1 MPPPASVSEAR
12 LSSVLDMAGE
22 GIVVLDAGGTILVFN
37 KACET
42 LFGRAASDVAG
53 RKFGWLLFDA
63 PEPDEALLA
72 AWIGEPREIVGRHR
86 DGTMLPLELSLA
98 RADTAEGAQFI
109 AILRDLRPRRATQE
123 RLARREAELSHLARV
138 AALDQMGA
146 ALAHELNQPLTAAT
160 LYLQAADRLLD
171 PQGAATEVVGKAR
184 REAER
189 ASRIVRAMRQF
200 IANRPPEQAPV
211 ALAPLVEEAVELTR
225 MGRHG
230 CGEVGIVEAISEV
243 AAVGDA
249 IQIQQVVVNL
259 VRNALDAVAGRT
271 GARVTVTIGIDN
283 ERAAIAVSDN
293 GTGVPPEVVA
303 DLFTPF
309 ATSKRSG
316 LGLGLAISKTIAEA
330 HGGDIHVEPGG
341 EGRGATFTL
350 ILPLETGP
358 APSPHERR
366 SHP

>member
-1 MPPPASVSEAR
+1 
-12 LSSVLDMAGE
+12 MAGE

-37 KACET
+37 KACES
-42 LFGRAASDVAG
+42 LFGRTTSDVVG
-53 RKFGWLLFDA
+53 RKFGL
-63 PEPDEALLA
+63 LLA
-72 AWIGEPREIVGRHR
+72 ETPAADHTLLDAWVGEPREIAGRHR
-86 DGTMLPLELSLA
+86 DGTVLPLELSLA
-98 RADTAEGAQFI
+98 CADTAEGAQFI

-171 PQGAATEVVGKAR
+171 PNGAATEVVGKAR

-189 ASRIVRAMRQF
+189 AGRIVRAMRQF
-200 IANRPPEQAPV
+200 IANRPPEQAAV

-225 MGRHG
+225 MGRRG
-230 CGEVGIVEAISEV
+230 CGEVVIAEATSDV
-243 AAVGDA
+243 AAIGDA

-259 VRNALDAVAGRT
+259 VRNALDAVAGRA
-271 GARVTVTIGIDN
+271 GAKITVTIGIASD
-283 ERAAIAVSDN
+283 RAAIAVSDN
-293 GTGVPPEVVA
+293 GTGVPPEVLA

-330 HGGDIHVEPGG
+330 HGGDILVEPGG
-341 EGRGATFTL
+341 DGRGATFTL

>member
-1 MPPPASVSEAR
+1 
-12 LSSVLDMAGE
+12 MAGE

-37 KACET
+37 KACEAM
-42 LFGRAASDVAG
+42 FGRSTAEVAG
-53 RKFGWLLFDA
+53 HKFGLLLA
-63 PEPDEALLA
+63 GPRQPEDALLA
-72 AWIGEPREIVGRHR
+72 AWVGAPREIAARHR
-86 DGTMLPLELSLA
+86 DGTVLPIEVSLA

-171 PQGAATEVVGKAR
+171 PNGAATEVVAKAR

-189 ASRIVRAMRQF
+189 AGRIVRAMRQF
-200 IANRPPEQAPV
+200 IANRPPEQVPV
-211 ALAPLVEEAVELTR
+211 ALAPLVEEAVELTL
-225 MGRHG
+225 MGRRA
-230 CGEVGIVEAISEV
+230 CGGVGIEQAVPGVSV
-243 AAVGDA
+243 VGDA
-249 IQIQQVVVNL
+249 IQIQQIVVNL
-259 VRNALDAVAGRT
+259 VRNALDAVGGRE
-271 GARVTVTIGIDN
+271 GAHVTVTIGI
-283 ERAAIAVSDN
+283 AADKATIAVTDN
-293 GTGVPPEVVA
+293 GTGVPPEAVA

-316 LGLGLAISKTIAEA
+316 LGLGLAISRTIAEA

-341 EGRGATFTL
+341 DGCGATFTL
-350 ILPLETGP
+350 ILPLQTGP
-358 APSPHERR
+358 VPYPDERR
-366 SHP
+366 ANP